1 MTDLA
6 AMESIR
12 VMSADSDGKE
22 RVCRPQ
28 VRSLHGPP
36 IQSTTYVVPAQTLFP
51 IKPVLDLFLE
61 IGRLRFPVFH
71 QRALSFFTIRGRFL
85 TRQFILIER

>member
-12 VMSADSDGKE
+12 VMSADSEGKE
-22 RVCRPQ
+22 GVCRPQ

-36 IQSTTYVVPAQTLFP
+36 IQSTTYVVPAQTPFP

-71 QRALSFFTIRGRFL
+71 QRVLSFLNLR
-85 TRQFILIER
+85 E